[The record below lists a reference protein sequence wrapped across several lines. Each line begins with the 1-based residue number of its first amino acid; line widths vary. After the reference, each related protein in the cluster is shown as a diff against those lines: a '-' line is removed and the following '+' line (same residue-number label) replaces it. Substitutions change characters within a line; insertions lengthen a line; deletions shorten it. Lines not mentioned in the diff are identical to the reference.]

1 MKIIEINGSPRLNG
15 NTNNILNLCENIL
28 IEIQHSNNCENK
40 YERINISEYNSKYFK
55 GCRICFDLSENKC
68 PQKFNVNFI
77 FNTTYAII

>member
-40 YERINISEYNSKYFK
+40 YERRNISEYNSKYFK